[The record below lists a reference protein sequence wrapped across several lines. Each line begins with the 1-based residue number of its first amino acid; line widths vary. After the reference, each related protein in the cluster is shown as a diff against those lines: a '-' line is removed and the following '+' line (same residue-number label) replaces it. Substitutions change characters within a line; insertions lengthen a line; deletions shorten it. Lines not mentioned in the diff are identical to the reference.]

1 MRKLQIPELACPT
14 MSNASHVNLCSLCK
28 LIYNQ
33 MTVQDYDESSA
44 SDSNG
49 QVEFGAGQSSE
60 EEPMPDMAQSRKRA
74 VKKTT
79 PIACEPVFL
88 V

>member
-1 MRKLQIPELACPT
+1 
-14 MSNASHVNLCSLCK
+14 
-28 LIYNQ
+28 

-49 QVEFGAGQSSE
+49 QVEFGGGQSSE